1 MHKMHKHAPFPPAQ
15 SRPHLRTV
23 KRQLNENPFREA
35 WTRRSVTS
43 DNYAAP

>member
-23 KRQLNENPFREA
+23 KTTAEWKPFSGSMDTTLCDF
-35 WTRRSVTS
+35 W
-43 DNYAAP
+43 